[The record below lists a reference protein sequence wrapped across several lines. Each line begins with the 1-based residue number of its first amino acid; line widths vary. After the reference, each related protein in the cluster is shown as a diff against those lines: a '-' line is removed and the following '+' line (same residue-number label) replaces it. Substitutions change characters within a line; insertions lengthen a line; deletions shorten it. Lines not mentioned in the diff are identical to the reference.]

1 MVALEILLILKIHVV
16 SMTKVKVRTVLN
28 ILISIVLIIVL
39 FVQVSNF
46 LVVELMLI

>member
-1 MVALEILLILKIHVV
+1 VALEILLILKIHVV